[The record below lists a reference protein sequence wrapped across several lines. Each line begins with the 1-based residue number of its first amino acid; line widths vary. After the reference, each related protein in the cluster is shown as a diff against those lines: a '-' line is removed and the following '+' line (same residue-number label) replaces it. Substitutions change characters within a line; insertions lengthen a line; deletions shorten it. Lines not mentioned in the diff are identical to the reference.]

1 MSALS
6 SARRPLPR
14 SWTWAVLAT
23 GLIAGLVVVANLPR
37 MHVYLKHWGTA
48 SPRVAMPYAALSP
61 DMDEKALRAALPSL
75 PLRCIS
81 EDRAR
86 NGLGDRV
93 CWASLDAADGAP
105 ALTAAF
111 FFDGGRLAQGV
122 VHVPWWG
129 HHAAARALVAKLGV
143 PEAIQDR
150 RVKGARLVQWG
161 VANGLVGINRDPGW
175 DPLGWSAV
183 FWMPRPPEPRRG
195 TGAKGASER

>member
-6 SARRPLPR
+6 LTRRPLPR
-14 SWTWAVLAT
+14 SWTCSVLA
-23 GLIAGLVVVANLPR
+23 IALVGALVFIANLPR
-37 MHVYLKHWGTA
+37 LHVYLKHWGAA
-48 SPRVAMPYAALSP
+48 SPRVAMPYSALSP

-81 EDRAR
+81 EDKSR

-93 CWASLDAADGAP
+93 CYASLDAADEAP

-111 FFDGGRLAQGV
+111 FFDGGRLARGV

-129 HHAAARALVAKLGV
+129 HHAAARALVAKLGM
-143 PEAIQDR
+143 PEAIQDQR
-150 RVKGARLVQWG
+150 LKGARLVQWR
-161 VANGLVGINRDPGW
+161 VANGIVVINRDPGW

-183 FWMPRPPEPRRG
+183 FWMPRPPDARPAAR
-195 TGAKGASER
+195 

>member
-6 SARRPLPR
+6 SVRRPLPR
-14 SWTWAVLAT
+14 SWTCAV
-23 GLIAGLVVVANLPR
+23 LVVVVLTALVLIANMPR
-37 MHVYLKHWGTA
+37 MHVYLKHWGST
-48 SPRVAMPYAALSP
+48 SPRIAMPYAALSP
-61 DMDEKALRAALPSL
+61 DMDEKALRAAMPSL

-81 EDRAR
+81 EDKAR

-93 CWASLDAADGAP
+93 CYASLDAADDAP

-129 HHAAARALVAKLGV
+129 HHAVASALVAKLGR
-143 PEAIQDR
+143 PEAIQEQ
-150 RVKGARLVQWG
+150 RVKGARLIQWG
-161 VANGLVGINRDPGW
+161 VANGIVVINRDPGW

-183 FWMPRPPEPRRG
+183 FWMPRPP
-195 TGAKGASER
+195 GARPAAR

>member
-6 SARRPLPR
+6 SVRRPLPR
-14 SWTWAVLAT
+14 SWSYAVLAVT
-23 GLIAGLVVVANLPR
+23 MATALVFIANVPR
-37 MHVYLKHWGTA
+37 MHVYLKHWGAA
-48 SPRVAMPYAALSP
+48 SPRIAMPYAALSQ
-61 DMDEKALRAALPSL
+61 DMDEKALRAAMPSL

-81 EDRAR
+81 EDKAR

-93 CWASLDAADGAP
+93 CYASLDAADEAP

-129 HHAAARALVAKLGV
+129 HQAAARALVAKLGR
-143 PEAIQDR
+143 PEAIQDQ
-150 RVKGARLVQWG
+150 RVKGVRLIQWG
-161 VANGLVGINRDPGW
+161 VANGIVVINRDPGW

-183 FWMPRPPEPRRG
+183 FWMPRPPGSRPPAR
-195 TGAKGASER
+195 

>member
-6 SARRPLPR
+6 FGRQPLPR
-14 SWTWAVLAT
+14 SWTFVVLGVVVLA
-23 GLIAGLVVVANLPR
+23 AWVFVANLPR
-37 MHVYLKHWGTA
+37 MHVYLKHWGSA

-61 DMDEKALRAALPSL
+61 EMDEKALRAAMPSL

-81 EDRAR
+81 EDKAR

-93 CWASLDAADGAP
+93 CYASLDAADEAP

-111 FFDGGRLAQGV
+111 FFDGGRLSQGV

-129 HHAAARALVAKLGV
+129 HPAAARALVAKLGV
-143 PEAIQDR
+143 PEAIQDQH
-150 RVKGARLVQWG
+150 VKGARLIQWR
-161 VANGLVGINRDPGW
+161 VANGIVVINRDPGW

-183 FWMPRPPEPRRG
+183 FWMPRPPGSRPAAR
-195 TGAKGASER
+195 